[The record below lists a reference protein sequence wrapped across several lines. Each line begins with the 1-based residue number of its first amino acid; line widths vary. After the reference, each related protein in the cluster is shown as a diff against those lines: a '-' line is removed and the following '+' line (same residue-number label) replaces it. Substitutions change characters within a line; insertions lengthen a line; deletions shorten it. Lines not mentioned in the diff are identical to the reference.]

1 VTYQLESIAT
11 HAATRPDKSAVILAA
26 TGDTVSFGELNRRS
40 LNLAKALRHR
50 GLQPSSHLAIL
61 MENTLR
67 YYEVAWAAQRS
78 SLFYT
83 PVNWHLTPRETCY
96 IIEDAGAQAL
106 VTSSKLLANV
116 ADCAAKLDAPALKV
130 LAGES
135 EGNFEGLDDLTNGSE
150 EPEELTAFDETEGSY
165 MFYSS
170 GTTGLPKGIKRGMTQ
185 DPFGTPKPS
194 DPVMRTLFGFSDETV
209 YLCPAP
215 LYHAAPLGWSMT
227 TQRFGGTVVLMDHFD
242 PVDMLRAIERYQ
254 VTHVQMVPTMFVRL
268 LKLPEDVRNSYD
280 VSSLRVVVHAAAPC
294 PVEVKEKMLEWWGPI
309 IREYYAGSE
318 GTSFFT
324 IGAEEW
330 LEHKGSVGRNT
341 MGGVHVLD
349 EEGTELPPGEIGTI
363 WFDGA
368 PAFEYHNDPS
378 KTAEAFNDRGWNT
391 LGDMGSV
398 DEDGYL
404 YLSDRRTN
412 LIVTGGANVYPQEI
426 EDILA
431 LHPEVADV
439 AVIGVHDEDL
449 GQRVL
454 AVVTPADLST
464 AGLELGQRL
473 IDFCR
478 ERLAHYKCPREVV
491 FDNDLPRLPTG
502 KLAKRLLRDRYP
514 A

>member
-1 VTYQLESIAT
+1 MTDSLESIAT
-11 HAATRPDKSAVILAA
+11 HAARQPEKVTAISST
-26 TGDTVSFGELNRRS
+26 TGETVTFRELNDRS
-40 LNLAKALRHR
+40 LSFANALRR
-50 GLQPSSHLAIL
+50 LGLAPRSHLAIL

-83 PVNWHLTPRETCY
+83 PVNWHLTPRESCY

-106 VTSSKLLANV
+106 VTSAGLLDKV
-116 ADCAAKLDAPALKV
+116 TECSTRLIDPALKV
-130 LAGES
+130 ITGDAVDEFMS
-135 EGNFEGLDDLTNGSE
+135 LDDLMRESGDGS
-150 EPEELTAFDETEGSY
+150 AHRFDEFEGSY

-170 GTTGLPKGIKRGMTQ
+170 GTTGLPKGIKRDLTNE
-185 DPFGTPKPS
+185 PFGSAKPS
-194 DPVMRTLFGFSDETV
+194 DQVMRSLFGFSDETI

-227 TQRFGGTVVLMDHFD
+227 TQRLGGTVVLMDHFD
-242 PVDMLRAIERYQ
+242 AVELLELIERYR
-254 VTHVQMVPTMFVRL
+254 VTHIQMVPTMFVRL
-268 LKLPEDVRNSYD
+268 LKLPENVRNRYD
-280 VSSLRVVVHAAAPC
+280 LSSLRMVVHAAAPC
-294 PVEVKEKMLEWWGPI
+294 PVEVKEKMLDWWGPI

-324 IGAEEW
+324 IGSEEW
-330 LEHKGSVGRNT
+330 LERKGSVGRNT

-349 EEGTELPPGEIGTI
+349 EAGSELPVGEVGTI

-368 PAFEYHNDPS
+368 PAFTYHNDS
-378 KTAEAFNDRGWNT
+378 QKTAEAFNDRGWST

-398 DEDGYL
+398 DTDGYL

-431 LHPEVADV
+431 LHPDVGDV

-454 AVVTPADLST
+454 AVVSPSDPMR
-464 AGLELGQRL
+464 AGPELGEQL
-473 IDFCR
+473 IEYCR
-478 ERLAHYKCPREVV
+478 ERLAHYKCPKDVV
-491 FDNDLPRLPTG
+491 FDDDLPRLPTG